1 MIESTFKYEFS
12 LTASSLRVNEMILFA
27 TKYINEGLLEF
38 KSDKGTTNK
47 RMVSE
52 FKKRID
58 NLTVNQ
64 QELLLNSNFS
74 NQKQLAFLSACKTYS
89 LLRVFVIEVVREKYL
104 IMDFN
109 LSDTDYISFIR
120 RKEINHDEL
129 ANLTDQTQAKVK
141 QVIFKI
147 LEQAGIIDNVRDKE
161 IQLQLLGEST
171 KKSIIEDNPEWL
183 KVFLLSDMDIQ
194 NELN

>member
-1 MIESTFKYEFS
+1 MTESTFKYEFS
-12 LTASSLRVNEMILFA
+12 LTGSSLRVNEMILFA
-27 TKYINEGLLEF
+27 TKYTNEGLLEF

-89 LLRVFVIEVVREKYL
+89 LLRDFVIEVVREKYL

-147 LEQAGIIDNVRDKE
+147 LEQAGIIDNIRDKE
-161 IQLQLLGEST
+161 IQLQLLGGST

>member
-12 LTASSLRVNEMILFA
+12 LTGSSLRVNEMILFA
-27 TKYINEGLLEF
+27 TKYINQGLLEF

-89 LLRVFVIEVVREKYL
+89 LLRDFVIEVVREKYL

-129 ANLTDQTQAKVK
+129 ASLTDQTQAKVK

>member
-1 MIESTFKYEFS
+1 MTESTFKYEFS
-12 LTASSLRVNEMILFA
+12 LTGSSLRVNEMILFA

-89 LLRVFVIEVVREKYL
+89 LLRDFVIEVVREKYL

-129 ANLTDQTQAKVK
+129 ANLTVQTQAKVK

-147 LEQAGIIDNVRDKE
+147 LEQAGIINNVRDKE
-161 IQLQLLGEST
+161 IQLQLLGGST

>member
-1 MIESTFKYEFS
+1 MTDSTFKYEFS
-12 LTASSLRVNEMILFA
+12 LTGSSLRVNEMILFA

-89 LLRVFVIEVVREKYL
+89 LLRDFVIEVVREKYL

-141 QVIFKI
+141 QVVFKI
-147 LEQAGIIDNVRDKE
+147 LEQAGIIDNVRNKE
-161 IQLQLLGEST
+161 IQLQLLGGST

>member
-1 MIESTFKYEFS
+1 MTESTFKYEFS
-12 LTASSLRVNEMILFA
+12 LTGSSLRVNEMILFA

-89 LLRVFVIEVVREKYL
+89 LLRDFVIEVVREKYL

-161 IQLQLLGEST
+161 IQLQLLGRST

>member
-58 NLTVNQ
+58 NLTVNK

-89 LLRVFVIEVVREKYL
+89 LLRDFVIEVVREKYL

>member
-89 LLRVFVIEVVREKYL
+89 LLRDFVIEVVREKFL
-104 IMDFN
+104 IMDYN
-109 LSDTDYISFIR
+109 LTETDYISFIR

-161 IQLQLLGEST
+161 IQLQILGGST

>member
-1 MIESTFKYEFS
+1 MTDSTFKYEFS
-12 LTASSLRVNEMILFA
+12 LTGSSLRVNEMILFA

-89 LLRVFVIEVVREKYL
+89 LLRDFVIEVVREKFL
-104 IMDFN
+104 IMDYN
-109 LSDTDYISFIR
+109 LTETDYISFIR

-161 IQLQLLGEST
+161 IQLQILGAST

>member
-89 LLRVFVIEVVREKYL
+89 LLRDFVIEVVREKFL
-104 IMDFN
+104 IMDYN
-109 LSDTDYISFIR
+109 LTETDYISFIR

-129 ANLTDQTQAKVK
+129 ANLTVQTQAKVK

-161 IQLQLLGEST
+161 IQLQILGGST

>member
-1 MIESTFKYEFS
+1 MTESTFKYEFS
-12 LTASSLRVNEMILFA
+12 LTGSSLRVNEMVLFA

-89 LLRVFVIEVVREKYL
+89 LLRDFVIEVVREKFL
-104 IMDFN
+104 IMDYN
-109 LSDTDYISFIR
+109 LTETDYISFIR

-147 LEQAGIIDNVRDKE
+147 LEQAGIIDNVRNKE
-161 IQLQLLGEST
+161 IQLQILGAST

>member
-12 LTASSLRVNEMILFA
+12 LTGSSLRVNEMILFA
-27 TKYINEGLLEF
+27 TKYINQGLLEF

-89 LLRVFVIEVVREKYL
+89 LLRDFVIEVVREKYL

-161 IQLQLLGEST
+161 IQLQLLQEST

>member
-1 MIESTFKYEFS
+1 MTESTFKYEFS
-12 LTASSLRVNEMILFA
+12 LTGSSLRVNEMILFA

-89 LLRVFVIEVVREKYL
+89 LLRDFVIEVVREKFL
-104 IMDFN
+104 IMDYN
-109 LSDTDYISFIR
+109 LTETDYISFIR

-147 LEQAGIIDNVRDKE
+147 LEQAGIIDNVRNKE
-161 IQLQLLGEST
+161 IQLQILGAST

>member
-1 MIESTFKYEFS
+1 MIESNLKYEFS
-12 LTASSLRVNEMILFA
+12 FTASSLRVNDMVLFA
-27 TKYINEGLLEF
+27 TKYLNEGVMEF
-38 KSDKGTTNK
+38 NSDKGTTNK

-89 LLRVFVIEVVREKYL
+89 LLRDFVIEVVREKFL
-104 IMDFN
+104 IMDYN
-109 LSDTDYISFIR
+109 LTETDYISFIR

-147 LEQAGIIDNVRDKE
+147 LEQAGIIDNVRNKE
-161 IQLQLLGEST
+161 IQLQILGAST

>member
-89 LLRVFVIEVVREKYL
+89 LLRDFVIEVVREKYL
-104 IMDFN
+104 IMDYN
-109 LSDTDYISFIR
+109 LTETDYISFIR

-147 LEQAGIIDNVRDKE
+147 LEQACIIDNVRDKE
-161 IQLQLLGEST
+161 IQLQLLGAST

>member
-1 MIESTFKYEFS
+1 MTESTFKYEFS
-12 LTASSLRVNEMILFA
+12 LTGSSLRVNEMILFA

-89 LLRVFVIEVVREKYL
+89 LLRDFVIEVVREKFL
-104 IMDFN
+104 IMDYN
-109 LSDTDYISFIR
+109 LTETDYISFIR

-129 ANLTDQTQAKVK
+129 ATLTDQTQAKVK

-161 IQLQLLGEST
+161 IQLQILGAST

>member
-1 MIESTFKYEFS
+1 MTDSTFKYEFS
-12 LTASSLRVNEMILFA
+12 LTGSSLRVNEMILFA
-27 TKYINEGLLEF
+27 TKSINEGLLEL

-89 LLRVFVIEVVREKYL
+89 LLRDFVIEVVREKYL

-141 QVIFKI
+141 QVVFKI
-147 LEQAGIIDNVRDKE
+147 LEQAGIINNVRDKE
-161 IQLQLLGEST
+161 IQLQLLGGST

>member
-12 LTASSLRVNEMILFA
+12 LTGSSLRVNEMILFA
-27 TKYINEGLLEF
+27 TKYINQGLLEF

-58 NLTVNQ
+58 NLTVSQ

-89 LLRVFVIEVVREKYL
+89 LLRDFVIEVVREKYL

-161 IQLQLLGEST
+161 IQLQLLQEST

>member
-1 MIESTFKYEFS
+1 MTESTFKYEFS
-12 LTASSLRVNEMILFA
+12 LTGSSLRVNEMILFA

-89 LLRVFVIEVVREKYL
+89 LLRDFVIEVVREKYL

-141 QVIFKI
+141 QVVFKI
-147 LEQAGIIDNVRDKE
+147 LEQAGIINNVRDKE
-161 IQLQLLGEST
+161 IQVQLLGGST

>member
-1 MIESTFKYEFS
+1 MTESTFKYEFS
-12 LTASSLRVNEMILFA
+12 LTGSSLRVNEMILFA

-89 LLRVFVIEVVREKYL
+89 LLRDFVIEVVREKFL
-104 IMDFN
+104 IMDYN
-109 LSDTDYISFIR
+109 LTETDYISFIR

-161 IQLQLLGEST
+161 IQLQILGAST

>member
-1 MIESTFKYEFS
+1 MTESTFKYEFS
-12 LTASSLRVNEMILFA
+12 LTGSSLRVNEMILFA
-27 TKYINEGLLEF
+27 TKYINQGLLEF

-58 NLTVNQ
+58 NLTVSQ

-89 LLRVFVIEVVREKYL
+89 LLRDFVIEVVREKYL

-147 LEQAGIIDNVRDKE
+147 LEQAGIIDNIRDKE
-161 IQLQLLGEST
+161 IQLQLLGGST

>member
-12 LTASSLRVNEMILFA
+12 LTGSSLRVNEMILFA
-27 TKYINEGLLEF
+27 TKYINQGLLEF

-58 NLTVNQ
+58 NLTVSQ

-89 LLRVFVIEVVREKYL
+89 LLRDFVIEVVREKYL

-129 ANLTDQTQAKVK
+129 ASLTDQTQAKVK
-141 QVIFKI
+141 QVVFKI
-147 LEQAGIIDNVRDKE
+147 LEQAGIINNVRDKE

>member
-1 MIESTFKYEFS
+1 MTESTFKYEFS
-12 LTASSLRVNEMILFA
+12 LTGSSLRVNEMILFA

-89 LLRVFVIEVVREKYL
+89 LLRDFVIEVVREKYL
-104 IMDFN
+104 IMDYN
-109 LSDTDYISFIR
+109 LTETDYISFIR

-147 LEQAGIIDNVRDKE
+147 LEQAGIINNVRDKE

-183 KVFLLSDMDIQ
+183 KIFLLSDMDIQ

>member
-89 LLRVFVIEVVREKYL
+89 LLRDFVIEVVREKYL

>member
-12 LTASSLRVNEMILFA
+12 LTGSSLRVNEMILFA
-27 TKYINEGLLEF
+27 TKYINQGLLEF

-58 NLTVNQ
+58 NLTVSQ

-89 LLRVFVIEVVREKYL
+89 LLRDFVIEVVREKYL

-141 QVIFKI
+141 QVVFKI

>member
-1 MIESTFKYEFS
+1 MTESTFKYEFS
-12 LTASSLRVNEMILFA
+12 LTGSSLRVNEMILFA

-89 LLRVFVIEVVREKYL
+89 LLRDFVIEVVREKYL

>member
-1 MIESTFKYEFS
+1 MTESTFKYEFS
-12 LTASSLRVNEMILFA
+12 LTGSSLRVNEMILFA

-89 LLRVFVIEVVREKYL
+89 LLRDFVIEVVREKYL

-109 LSDTDYISFIR
+109 LSDTDYISFII

-147 LEQAGIIDNVRDKE
+147 LEQAGIINNVRDKE
-161 IQLQLLGEST
+161 IQLQLLGGST

>member
-27 TKYINEGLLEF
+27 TKYINQGLLEF

-89 LLRVFVIEVVREKYL
+89 LLRDFVIEVVREKYL

-129 ANLTDQTQAKVK
+129 ASLTDQTQAKVK

>member
-1 MIESTFKYEFS
+1 MTDSTFKYEFS
-12 LTASSLRVNEMILFA
+12 LTGSSLRVNEMILFA

-89 LLRVFVIEVVREKYL
+89 LLRDFVIEVVREKYL

-129 ANLTDQTQAKVK
+129 ANLTDQTRAKVK
-141 QVIFKI
+141 QVVFKI

-161 IQLQLLGEST
+161 IQLQLLGGST

>member
-1 MIESTFKYEFS
+1 MTESTFKYEFS
-12 LTASSLRVNEMILFA
+12 LTGSSLRVNEMILFA

-89 LLRVFVIEVVREKYL
+89 LLRDFVIEVVREKYL

-183 KVFLLSDMDIQ
+183 KIFLLSDMDIQ

>member
-1 MIESTFKYEFS
+1 MTESTFKYEFS
-12 LTASSLRVNEMILFA
+12 LTGSSLRVNEMILFA

-89 LLRVFVIEVVREKYL
+89 LLRDFVIEVVREKFL

-109 LSDTDYISFIR
+109 LTETDYISFIR

-161 IQLQLLGEST
+161 IQLQLLGAST

>member
-1 MIESTFKYEFS
+1 MTESTFKYEFS

-89 LLRVFVIEVVREKYL
+89 LLRDFVIEVVREKYL

>member
-1 MIESTFKYEFS
+1 MTDSTFKYEFS
-12 LTASSLRVNEMILFA
+12 LTGSSLRVNEMILFA

-89 LLRVFVIEVVREKYL
+89 LLRDFVIEVVREKYL

-161 IQLQLLGEST
+161 IQLQLLGAST

>member
-89 LLRVFVIEVVREKYL
+89 LLRDFVIEVVREKYL

-129 ANLTDQTQAKVK
+129 ASLTDQTQAKVK

>member
-1 MIESTFKYEFS
+1 MTESTFKYEFS
-12 LTASSLRVNEMILFA
+12 LTGSSLRVNEMILFA

-89 LLRVFVIEVVREKYL
+89 LLRDFVIEVVREKFL
-104 IMDFN
+104 IMDYN
-109 LSDTDYISFIR
+109 LTETDYISFIR

-183 KVFLLSDMDIQ
+183 KIFLLSDMDIQ

>member
-1 MIESTFKYEFS
+1 MTESTFKYEFS
-12 LTASSLRVNEMILFA
+12 LTGSSLRVNEMILFA

-89 LLRVFVIEVVREKYL
+89 LLRDFVIEVVREKYL

-147 LEQAGIIDNVRDKE
+147 LEQAGIINNVRDKE
-161 IQLQLLGEST
+161 IQLQLLGGST

>member
-1 MIESTFKYEFS
+1 MTESTFKYEFS
-12 LTASSLRVNEMILFA
+12 LTGSSLRVNEMILFA

-89 LLRVFVIEVVREKYL
+89 LLRDFVIEVVREKYL
-104 IMDFN
+104 IMDYN
-109 LSDTDYISFIR
+109 LTETDYISFIR

-141 QVIFKI
+141 QVVFKI
-147 LEQAGIIDNVRDKE
+147 LEQAGIINNVRDKE
-161 IQLQLLGEST
+161 IQLQLLGGST

-183 KVFLLSDMDIQ
+183 KIFLLSDMDIQ

>member
-74 NQKQLAFLSACKTYS
+74 NQKQLAFLSVCKTYS
-89 LLRVFVIEVVREKYL
+89 LLRDFVIEVVREKFL
-104 IMDFN
+104 IMDYN
-109 LSDTDYISFIR
+109 LTETDYISFIR

-147 LEQAGIIDNVRDKE
+147 LEQACIIDNVRDKE
-161 IQLQLLGEST
+161 IQLQLLGAST